1 MKNWLLKNVLRKQNL
16 PPTCGAYL
24 RFRQAPGRGAQTFG
38 EFIFSSADVED
49 VLIAHLAENPHLAVH
64 QDGAILRWVQQRD
77 VNAIAAVCVPEA
89 WWRFQYAAKM
99 LLEDGRGVVHCSKCN
114 SKVSHDQFPRAE
126 NLSRGNWVFSTFKC
140 AEGHTL
146 LDVETVHYCVRKIGA
161 EGV

>member
-99 LLEDGRGVVHCSKCN
+99 LLEDGRGSECN
-114 SKVSHDQFPRAE
+114 VGNLRLRHACGLGNTPREQSVESGLRALKIELDVSHLIA
-126 NLSRGNWVFSTFKC
+126 L
-140 AEGHTL
+140 
-146 LDVETVHYCVRKIGA
+146 Y
-161 EGV
+161 